1 MSTILCDV
9 IIPTFTY
16 LLVALPLMFGALLL
30 VAIGILI
37 YRVVKKKSKMK
48 AGQGKEE
55 NKF

>member
-9 IIPTFTY
+9 IIPPFTY
-16 LLVALPLMFGALLL
+16 LLVALPLMFSALLL

-37 YRVVKKKSKMK
+37 YRAVKKKSKMK
-48 AGQGKEE
+48 ADQGKEE